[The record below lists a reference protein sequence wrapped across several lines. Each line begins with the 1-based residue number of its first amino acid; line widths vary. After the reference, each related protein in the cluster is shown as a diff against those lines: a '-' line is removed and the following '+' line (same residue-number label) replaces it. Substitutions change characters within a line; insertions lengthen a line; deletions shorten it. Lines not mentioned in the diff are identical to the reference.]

1 MSNVHKLPAGLDQ
14 QGRFK
19 TRDTASRQIAAEQT
33 WAETMQVP
41 RYVPMQRITRKR
53 SRVDS
58 FCRLLVLATA
68 AWAGFFLAA
77 FILAA
82 LVA

>member
-1 MSNVHKLPAGLDQ
+1 MSNIHKLPVGLDY
-14 QGRFK
+14 QGRHE
-19 TRDTASRQIAAEQT
+19 TRRARWAEQE
-33 WAETMQVP
+33 WRETMQVP

-53 SRVDS
+53 SRIES

-77 FILAA
+77 FIVAA